1 MALLMAVSSHSHET
15 HGKLMQAQEERSD
28 IHGDELTYT
37 ENGTEESTKLPFD
50 DKERVGNG
58 TVNGQMHTQMT
69 WQKNSFGGK
78 VHGFICQKR
87 IEPAEKKVHGFIW
100 RQFQKNSHRLSLI
113 PVLGAILIKGG
124 RSTVHCPSAFADSCA
139 IRDARCKLSN
149 SRALLLTP

>member
-58 TVNGQMHTQMT
+58 TVNGQMHTHMT

-87 IEPAEKKVHGFIW
+87 IEPAEKSSRFHLAAVSEKF
-100 RQFQKNSHRLSLI
+100 S
-113 PVLGAILIKGG
+113 
-124 RSTVHCPSAFADSCA
+124 SAFADSCA
-139 IRDARCKLSN
+139 WSN
-149 SRALLLTP
+149 SHQGWSFNRSLPIGFR